1 MVARVPNT
9 FELQNYLK
17 VDNCH
22 RKRYCNL
29 GYKLSTF
36 IIFHFSIADGA
47 TLQLVLAMR
56 GGPIN
61 TRRSK

>member
-1 MVARVPNT
+1 MVTRVPNT

-17 VDNCH
+17 VDNCQC
-22 RKRYCNL
+22 KRYCNL
-29 GYKLSTF
+29 AYKLSTF
-36 IIFHFSIADGA
+36 IFHFSITDGA

-61 TRRSK
+61 TRRSE